1 MCETNLFPTTPLV
14 SPVKTGWRT
23 RQKRR
28 ACPQGKVVGSPGRNN
43 SAFLL
48 LGFAWRK
55 PRTKGDNV
63 KRTIQWRLTKAQKE
77 AILRAIVYC
86 PTDVQDGDEELQRHR
101 ANSAQVRA
109 ELEQLGWDDSLW
121 EYLNSDT
128 RRKAKAR

>member
-1 MCETNLFPTTPLV
+1 M

-43 SAFLL
+43 SALLL

-63 KRTIQWRLTKAQKE
+63 KREILWRLTEAQKE
-77 AILRAIVYC
+77 AILRAILFC
-86 PTDVQDGDEELQRHR
+86 PTQVGDGDEELQRHR
-101 ANSAQVRA
+101 ANSALVAA
-109 ELEQLGWDDSLW
+109 ELEQLGYSDGSLW
-121 EYLNSDT
+121 WYLDSDT